1 MMVKMG
7 ILFLQKL
14 HPKSPAPA
22 VMCRKKIPTA
32 EAVGIFLA

>member
-1 MMVKMG
+1 MAMKMG

-14 HPKSPAPA
+14 HRKSPAPA

-32 EAVGIFLA
+32 EAAGIFLA